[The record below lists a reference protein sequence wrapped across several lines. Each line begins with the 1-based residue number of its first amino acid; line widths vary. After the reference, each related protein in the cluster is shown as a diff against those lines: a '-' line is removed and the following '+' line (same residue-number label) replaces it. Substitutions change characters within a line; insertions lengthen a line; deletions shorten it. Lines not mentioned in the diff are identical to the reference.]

1 MISGLS
7 PSGSPSDEP
16 DITRERRGPGDVV
29 DQARRAQRSVVVP
42 LVLWSVKTPEEVV
55 PVPVEVEVAVPAR

>member
-1 MISGLS
+1 MPDDAVP
-7 PSGSPSDEP
+7 PSGSPSDE
-16 DITRERRGPGDVV
+16 DVV